1 MHYNFIKDT
10 KRKYNP
16 QGGIYL
22 IRRIFQQN
30 HIDKF
35 IDDCFPGRSKQSFY
49 SDSDLLLGLCYNIYT
64 GGTYLEDMNQVR
76 NDYNVPGYIEF
87 PSSDC
92 VKYRI
97 GQLAE
102 SNREIINNQR
112 INHQFNINDKLNS
125 ILVKLA
131 VKLNPDFKTHEQTLD
146 YDNTIITTLKGDSRL
161 CYKEGYGYQPGVIFI
176 GREPVYI
183 EGRNGN
189 SPSTYLMH
197 ETLARGINTLE
208 TEGVKIGAIRIDG
221 AAYQKNVFK
230 LIRQHGGLRYYI
242 RGKNAVSIWD
252 AIYQRKR
259 VGKVFIGIRQ
269 AEYIDHEWYTP
280 EGFDPE
286 NECRVIVYRY
296 DRDDPQLDLY
306 EGRYSYYVI
315 YTNDNSLSAE
325 EIINLYNQRGRAE
338 QNFDRLKNDFN
349 WSHPP
354 FDNLA
359 MNTVYLILTAMG
371 CQLYHYL
378 LRIISKVFHELDP
391 ETRIKRFMLLFVDV
405 VVKWTFRGRR
415 HVLNVYS
422 DRPYD
427 KLIYSQ

>member
-1 MHYNFIKDT
+1 MQINLIKGKKRNYNS
-10 KRKYNP
+10 

-35 IDDCFPGRSKQSFY
+35 IDECFPGRRKQSFY
-49 SDSDLLLGLCYNIYT
+49 SDSDLLLGLCWNIYR
-64 GGTYLEDMNQVR
+64 GGTYFEDINRVR
-76 NDYNVPGYIEF
+76 DDLNVPGYIEF
-87 PSSDC
+87 PSSDS

-97 GQLAE
+97 EQLSE
-102 SNREIINNQR
+102 STQEIINKQTTS
-112 INHQFNINDKLNS
+112 HEFNINNTLNRVLAKLS
-125 ILVKLA
+125 VR
-131 VKLNPDFKTHEQTLD
+131 LNPDFKRHAQILD

-161 CYKEGYGYQPGVIFI
+161 CYKQGYGYQPGVIFI

-189 SPSTYLMH
+189 SPSTYLMDQ
-197 ETLARGINTLE
+197 TLERGINMLKS
-208 TEGVKIGAIRIDG
+208 EGVKIGAIRIDG
-221 AAYQKNVFK
+221 AAYQHNVFD
-230 LIRQHGGLRYYI
+230 LIRRYKGIRYYI
-242 RGKNAVSIWD
+242 RGKNADSIWKT
-252 AIYQRKR
+252 IYNSKS
-259 VGKVFIGIRQ
+259 VGKITVGERE

-280 EGFDPE
+280 GDIGSE
-286 NECRVIVYRY
+286 NKCRVIVYRY

-306 EGRYSYYVI
+306 EGKYCYYVI
-315 YTNDNSLSAE
+315 YTDDRTSSAE
-325 EIINLYNQRGRAE
+325 KIINLYNQRGRAE

-359 MNTVYLILTAMG
+359 MNTAYLIFTAMG

-391 ETRIKRFMLLFVDV
+391 ETRIKRFMLLFVNV

-415 HVLNVYS
+415 YILNVYS

>member
-1 MHYNFIKDT
+1 MQFNFIKDT
-10 KRKYNP
+10 SKKYNP
-16 QGGIYL
+16 QGGIYF

-30 HIDKF
+30 LIDKF
-35 IDDCFPGRSKQSFY
+35 IDECFPGRSKQSVY
-49 SDSDLLLGLCYNIYT
+49 SDSDLVLGLCYNIFK
-64 GGTYLEDMNQVR
+64 GGTYFEDMNQVR
-76 NDYNVPGYIEF
+76 KDHNIPGYIEF
-87 PSSDC
+87 PSSDS

-97 GQLAE
+97 EQLAE
-102 SNREIINNQR
+102 NTSIIKNKKS
-112 INHQFNINDKLNS
+112 ITHEFNINNTLNR
-125 ILVKLA
+125 ILARLTVR
-131 VKLNPDFKTHEQTLD
+131 LNPDFKKHDQILD

-161 CYKEGYGYQPGVIFI
+161 CYKEGYGYQPGVMFI
-176 GREPVYI
+176 GREPVYV

-189 SPSTYLMH
+189 SPSTYLMA
-197 ETLARGINTLE
+197 ETIDRGINTLKA
-208 TEGVKIGAIRIDG
+208 EGVKIGAIRIDG

-230 LIRQHGGLRYYI
+230 LIRQHKGVRYYI

-252 AIYQRKR
+252 AIYQRNI
-259 VGKVFIGIRQ
+259 VENIFIGTRQ
-269 AEYIDHEWYTP
+269 AEYVDHKWFTP
-280 EGFDPE
+280 EGLDPKH
-286 NECRVIVYRY
+286 ECRVIVYRY
-296 DRDDPQLDLY
+296 DREDPQLDLY

-315 YTNDNSLSAE
+315 YTNDRTSSPE

-359 MNTVYLILTAMG
+359 MNTVYLIMTAMG

-378 LRIISKVFHELDP
+378 LKIISRVFHELDP
-391 ETRIKRFMLLFVDV
+391 ETRIKRFMSLFVDV

>member
-1 MHYNFIKDT
+1 MQINFIKDT
-10 KRKYNP
+10 KKKYNP
-16 QGGIYL
+16 QGGIYF

-35 IDDCFPGRSKQSFY
+35 IDECFPGRNKQSVY
-49 SDSDLLLGLCYNIYT
+49 SDSDLVLGMCYNIFK
-64 GGTYLEDMNQVR
+64 GGTYFEDMNQVR
-76 NDYNVPGYIEF
+76 KDHNVPGYIEF
-87 PSSDC
+87 PSSDS

-97 GQLAE
+97 EQLAE
-102 SNREIINNQR
+102 STSIIKTKKS
-112 INHQFNINDKLNS
+112 ITHEFNINDKLNR
-125 ILVKLA
+125 ILAKLT
-131 VKLNPDFKTHEQTLD
+131 VRLNPDFKKHEQILD
-146 YDNTIITTLKGDSRL
+146 YDNTIITTVKGDSKL

-176 GREPVYI
+176 GREPVYV

-197 ETLARGINTLE
+197 ETLNRGIKTLKA
-208 TEGVKIGAIRIDG
+208 EGVKIGAIRIDG

-230 LIRQHGGLRYYI
+230 VIRRLKGVRYYI
-242 RGKNAVSIWD
+242 RGKNAISIWN
-252 AIYQRKR
+252 AIYQRDS
-259 VGKVFIGIRQ
+259 VGKVLIGTRR
-269 AEYIDHEWYTP
+269 AEYIDHEWFTP
-280 EGFDPE
+280 EGVGHQ

-296 DRDDPQLDLY
+296 DREDPQMDLF
-306 EGRYSYYVI
+306 EGRYIYYVI
-315 YTNDNSLSAE
+315 YTNDRTLSPE
-325 EIINLYNQRGRAE
+325 EIINQYNQRGIAE

-354 FDNLA
+354 FGNLA
-359 MNTVYLILTAMG
+359 ANTVYLIMTAMG

-391 ETRIKRFMLLFVDV
+391 DTRIKRFMLYFVNV
-405 VVKWTFRGRR
+405 VVKWSLHARSYI
-415 HVLNVYS
+415 LNVYS